1 LAQRLGIVAVG
12 FAEQN
17 WDFFLRMQL
26 SYSYARGDA
35 ALSRSKE
42 AVTQADWLTS
52 MRAFATSDVGDILP
66 RLNTPTL
73 VLHARDQ
80 PFSSQEQAVAFTA
93 RAANARLVVIG
104 GNPIGTGAEAVAA
117 IERFLA
123 DLAPTSEE
131 TPRKGGARAAGLS
144 AREVEVLRLIA
155 AGKSNPQIAEA
166 LVISLNTVQRH
177 VSNILAKTGAANR
190 TEAAAYAHRNGL
202 T

>member
-1 LAQRLGIVAVG
+1 
-12 FAEQN
+12 
-17 WDFFLRMQL
+17 
-26 SYSYARGDA
+26 
-35 ALSRSKE
+35 
-42 AVTQADWLTS
+42 
-52 MRAFATSDVGDILP
+52 
-66 RLNTPTL
+66 
-73 VLHARDQ
+73 VLHALDQ